1 MYLKEWL
8 KVFNKDQILVLRTED
23 YSANIKETLKTVFN
37 FLQLGKYFHY
47 FIKKKERKTSCN
59 EGKYFT
65 IPKFYFACIFVDF
78 NVFKK
83 YLFTMKVNIICPC

>member
-47 FIKKKERKTSCN
+47 FIFFKKKEKLL
-59 EGKYFT
+59 
-65 IPKFYFACIFVDF
+65 A
-78 NVFKK
+78 
-83 YLFTMKVNIICPC
+83 MKVNILPYQSFILLVFL

>member
-47 FIKKKERKTSCN
+47 FIFKKKKEKLL
-59 EGKYFT
+59 
-65 IPKFYFACIFVDF
+65 A
-78 NVFKK
+78 
-83 YLFTMKVNIICPC
+83 MKVNILPYQSFILLVFL